1 MQNFGAFFLHMTCPF
16 CCYNVHTVSW
26 FFTVSN
32 EHRYSLQIKQYLQEL
47 DTLGT
52 GALGENKES
61 TLNNE
66 QVVKINAFHL
76 II

>member
-1 MQNFGAFFLHMTCPF
+1 MQNFGAFLHMTYPF
-16 CCYNVHTVSW
+16 CCYNVHTVSC

-32 EHRYSLQIKQYLQEL
+32 EHRYSLQINQYLEEHY
-47 DTLGT
+47 TLGT
-52 GALGENKES
+52 GALEGNRES

-66 QVVKINAFHL
+66 QVVKINGFHL